1 MAVKHFF
8 WLDLEMSGL
17 NPEVDK
23 ILEAAVVIT
32 DKELSSVFTFE
43 TTVFQPPE
51 VLEKMNDWC
60 KEHHAKS
67 GLTNRV
73 PSGIPENELDKKLCE
88 IVDTYFNDESV
99 ILCGNSIA
107 HDRKFVEAYLPAYTA
122 KLHYRMLDVSSFKI
136 VFQEIYGKR
145 YAKKNSHRA
154 LDDISESI
162 EELRF
167 YLDCINNK
175 IN

>member
-1 MAVKHFF
+1 MVDKHFF

-32 DKELSSVFTFE
+32 DKELSSEFSFE
-43 TTVFQPPE
+43 TTVFQTPE

-60 KEHHAKS
+60 KEHHVKS

-73 PSGIPENELDKKLCE
+73 PDGISENELDKKLCE
-88 IVDTYFNDESV
+88 IVDTYFKDESV

-122 KLHYRMLDVSSFKI
+122 KLHYRMLDVSSLKI

-154 LDDISESI
+154 LDDINESI
-162 EELRF
+162 EELKF

>member
-1 MAVKHFF
+1 MADKHFF

-17 NPEVDK
+17 YPDLDK

-32 DKELSSVFTFE
+32 DKQLSSVFTFE

-51 VLEKMNDWC
+51 VLENMNDWC

-88 IVDTYFNDESV
+88 IVDTYFKDESV

-107 HDRKFVEAYLPAYTA
+107 HDRKFVEAYLPTYTA

-154 LDDISESI
+154 LDDINESI
-162 EELRF
+162 EELKY
-167 YLDCINNK
+167 YLNCIDNK

>member
-1 MAVKHFF
+1 MADKHFF

-32 DKELSSVFTFE
+32 DKELASVFSFE

-60 KEHHAKS
+60 KEHHVKS

-73 PSGIPENELDKKLCE
+73 PTGISENELDKKLCE
-88 IVDTYFNDESV
+88 IVDTYFKDESV

-122 KLHYRMLDVSSFKI
+122 KLHYRMLDVSSLKI

-154 LDDISESI
+154 LDDINESI
-162 EELRF
+162 EELKF
-167 YLDCINNK
+167 YLECINNK